1 MHDLTAQQVV
11 LLCILVS
18 FVTSIATGITVVSLM
33 GQSPVPVSQTIN
45 RVVER
50 TIEKIVPGESEE
62 DNDSDGNVTTVITP
76 EKEIV
81 TVVVREEDLTIEAV
95 QKNSSSIV
103 RIYYINSNDVET
115 FAGLGL
121 ILDSAGK
128 IITDKSIYNLYKKNL
143 FARYNGTNYPLTYSK
158 DAESPILAL
167 FNMAGIEGITLNP
180 ATFGESQKLQLA
192 QSVISLS
199 GKVEDTVS
207 TGIITEFQKTEV
219 GESDVISGIVTSV
232 NPANVINGSILINL
246 KGSIVG
252 MKISSHSATPTI
264 FIPADV
270 IQAFSAVG
278 QS

>member
-1 MHDLTAQQVV
+1 MHDLTSQQIV
-11 LLCILVS
+11 LLCLLVS
-18 FVTSIATGITVVSLM
+18 FVTSIATGITTVSLLE
-33 GQSPVPVSQTIN
+33 QAPDPVAQTIN

-50 TIEKIVPGESEE
+50 TIEKIVPGDQESG
-62 DNDSDGNVTTVITP
+62 DSENSVTTVTTP

-103 RIYYINSNDVET
+103 RIYSINTNKVET

-121 ILDSAGK
+121 ILDSSGR

-143 FARYNGTNYPLTYSK
+143 FARYNGVDYPLTYSK
-158 DAESPILAL
+158 DAESPILAIL
-167 FNMAGIEGITLNP
+167 NMTGIENVTLKP

-199 GKVEDTVS
+199 GKTDDTVS
-207 TGIITEFQKTEV
+207 TGIITEFQKTDV
-219 GESDVISGIVTSV
+219 GDTNAISGIMTSV

-246 KGSIVG
+246 QGSIVG

-270 IQAFSAVG
+270 IQAFSSVG